1 MSRSKQLEVSAICSG
16 TVIDHIATEHTF
28 HVARIL
34 DLEEEPDT
42 VLVAVNLDSG
52 RLGKKGLIKVE
63 NKTLTQEMVN
73 KIALISPQATLNII
87 EDYVLVRKIRVEIP
101 DKVEGILQCF
111 NPNCITNVPPPSARP
126 KTLFYA
132 QSKQPLRL
140 RCHHCERVMSAADMR
155 LL

>member
-1 MSRSKQLEVSAICSG
+1 MSRNKQLEVSAIRTG

-34 DLEEEPDT
+34 NLEAEPDT

-52 RLGKKGLIKVE
+52 KLGKKGLIKVE
-63 NKTLTQEMVN
+63 NKNLTQEMVN
-73 KIALISPQATLNII
+73 KIALVAPQATLNII
-87 EDYVLVRKIRVEIP
+87 EDYTLVRKIRVEIP
-101 DKVEGILQCF
+101 DKVEGILRCF
-111 NPNCITNVPPPSARP
+111 NPNCITNVSAPNSRP

-132 QSKQPLRL
+132 QSKSPLQL
-140 RCHHCERVMSAADMR
+140 RCHHCERVMSVGDME